1 MSWRTGRRD
10 LPPKDPG
17 GPPAKFLPPA
27 MYALFRPRPPLE
39 FVAPQQKRKMP
50 PPSGIAAFT
59 SHFEKC
65 PPPKRICSETVK
77 QRHVRLRKEKNEKHK
92 EELKVKT
99 DAYEELKKKHEGD
112 AYKTLFVARI
122 AYDVTEKKLRREFER
137 FGPIKNITMI
147 KDEEGNPRGY
157 SFIQYESEKCMR
169 DAYKRGDGTKLNGRR
184 VLVDVERGRTVRGW
198 KPRKLGGG
206 LGDTRGDKTKRS
218 STSGRATSSRTGT
231 SSRGGGSDR
240 RSSTGGGDRERRS
253 GTSGGGDRDRRS
265 GGDRDR
271 GRGSERDRGARDS
284 SRRSGGG
291 GDRDRRGGGDRDR
304 RSGGDRDR
312 GRERTGDR
320 ERTSDRRR

>member
-1 MSWRTGRRD
+1 
-10 LPPKDPG
+10 
-17 GPPAKFLPPA
+17 
-27 MYALFRPRPPLE
+27 
-39 FVAPQQKRKMP
+39 MP

-253 GTSGGGDRDRRS
+253 GT
-265 GGDRDR
+265 
-271 GRGSERDRGARDS
+271 
-284 SRRSGGG
+284 GGG
-291 GDRDRRGGGDRDR
+291 GEGGATETGGAAETETVAASGLVTENEPVIDGARCTALLPYLTRVGRVLHCLFFVGRDFRKTFVR
-304 RSGGDRDR
+304 RSPRCFSRATCVSKECMLSTFCCQGLYI
-312 GRERTGDR
+312 
-320 ERTSDRRR
+320 